1 MFTQAGALVLLA
13 AGGGSFR
20 PALGAAILLGAGT
33 ALAYPTLIAAVAD
46 AVEPLAR
53 AREIGVYRFWRDSGL
68 VAGALAA
75 GIVADVLGHRS
86 AIAVVAA
93 VTAASGIWVAR
104 SRWNASSGIDEADR
118 SYRQVRLE
126 RGRTSAYARAR

>member
-86 AIAVVAA
+86 AITLVAA
-93 VTAASGIWVAR
+93 VTAASGITVAW
-104 SRWNASSGIDEADR
+104 SRCNPPAGIGDTDR
-118 SYRQVRLE
+118 SYRQLRLD
-126 RGRTSAYARAR
+126 RRRASAYSRAR